1 MFLVGWAYYSAAMH
15 TRPLDNRQALRIV
28 NGYFGEFLSRIPDE
42 GWELPTPCTEWNIR
56 DLVQHVT
63 RGHIALVRALHPDMS
78 ASEPAAAG
86 SDDEVAD
93 TCRLWASK
101 AQAAVEAPGVL
112 ERTAHHSSL
121 GEMTGDSLTLI
132 RWGDVCVHAWDL
144 AQAIGAD
151 FTPDPELALAAL
163 EWLVPF
169 SPGLSSTGHFAEVS
183 DPGPNTAPFT
193 RVLTITGRMT
203 NAHRA
208 LG

>member
-1 MFLVGWAYYSAAMH
+1 MTS
-15 TRPLDNRQALRIV
+15 
-28 NGYFGEFLSRIPDE
+28 
-42 GWELPTPCTEWNIR
+42 
-56 DLVQHVT
+56 
-63 RGHIALVRALHPDMS
+63 GHIALVRALHPDMS
-78 ASEPAAAG
+78 ADEPAAAG

-101 AQAAVEAPGVL
+101 AQASVEAPGVL
-112 ERTAHHSSL
+112 ERTARHSSL

-151 FTPDPELALAAL
+151 FAPDPELALAAL

-169 SPGLSSTGHFAEVS
+169 SRGLSSAGLFAEAS
-183 DPGPNTAPFT
+183 DPGPDTGPFT
-193 RVLTITGRMT
+193 RVLVLTGRLP